1 MSKSKILSRDEKR
14 ARLLEIFHESQ
25 EFYQLKDL
33 EKLSKAKGLIQNQVK
48 TILETL
54 VNEEL
59 VDSEKIGAS
68 QYYWSFAN
76 KALKAKQRQK
86 GELKDTRKMLDDK
99 LVTLEAALK
108 SEQVRNCVSNESR
121 VGSA

>member
-76 KALKAKQRQK
+76 KALKAKRQK